1 MPDLADAKP
10 GARGSG
16 ADNWDDWDAD
26 QGEELLPL
34 SAEQAR
40 QWRLRHRRI
49 CLWCV
54 SVAQIVAGGGVALLM
69 AMLGGRP
76 ALGWSAAFG
85 ALAVIVPTVFFLY
98 RTRRLAP
105 HAGLALLNLV
115 VSEFLKILWVVILLL
130 LAPWLVPSLSWP
142 ALLVGMLAAIVTYVL
157 LPLFAFARS
166 TAGRGKEGG

>member
-1 MPDLADAKP
+1 MPDLANAKP
-10 GARGSG
+10 GTDGSG
-16 ADNWDDWDAD
+16 PDRWDDGRD
-26 QGEELLPL
+26 EEFPPL

-40 QWRLRHRRI
+40 QWRLRQPRLR
-49 CLWCV
+49 LWRV
-54 SVAQIVAGGGVALLM
+54 PVAQALAGGSVALLM
-69 AMLGGRP
+69 AVLGGRL

-142 ALLVGMLAAIVTYVL
+142 ALLAGMVAALATYGL
-157 LPLFAFARS
+157 LPLFALARGPRL
-166 TAGRGKEGG
+166 TGKEGG